1 MTRRLRPPAPLAV
14 RCRPDG
20 APTLLRRAGRER
32 VVTHVAATWVR
43 PAAWWTDRADGTGP
57 DPLLLERTYYRVIAD
72 GAVALE
78 IFATTDGRWYLERII
93 D

>member
-1 MTRRLRPPAPLAV
+1 VTRRLRPPAPLAV

-20 APTLLRRAGRER
+20 VPTLLRRAGRER

-43 PAAWWTDRADGTGP
+43 PAAWWTDRADGSGH

-72 GAVALE
+72 DSVALE
-78 IFATTDGRWYLERII
+78 IFYTTDGQWYLERII